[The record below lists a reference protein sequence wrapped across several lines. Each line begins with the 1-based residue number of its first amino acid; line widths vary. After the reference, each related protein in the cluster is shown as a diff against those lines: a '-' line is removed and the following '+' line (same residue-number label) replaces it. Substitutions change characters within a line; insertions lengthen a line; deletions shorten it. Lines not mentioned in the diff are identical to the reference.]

1 MLDEIINYVQSLQR
15 QVEVIKLLSFFFFF
29 NDLVFK
35 FKPPCLVSLVFST
48 AVSVYEVGFREYQAG
63 IKCGCFNVK
72 GCKFIILR
80 Q

>member
-15 QVEVIKLLSFFFFF
+15 QVEVIKLLSSSFL

-35 FKPPCLVSLVFST
+35 FKLPCLVSLVFST

-72 GCKFIILR
+72 GCKLIIILR

>member
-15 QVEVIKLLSFFFFF
+15 QVEVIKLLSFSFLMILYS
-29 NDLVFK
+29 NLSHL
-35 FKPPCLVSLVFST
+35 CLVSLVFST